1 MQDGE
6 KRTTILAAKV
16 FSPSGSCHSS
26 RCSAA
31 KARPPSYRCPSA
43 VLGSSQTFLFRLLFR
58 PRAQAPGLL
67 LALRLRLAT
76 VQDVAPATEF
86 GGFLFESRSRRRRS
100 RDEDMEEERRRL
112 MMMPT
117 WMETEGNEWCCRA
130 ALRPGQREATGFAW
144 RARCLSAAAAMVV
157 MTVQQ
162 GCPLLWRPSLQS
174 NDQRQ

>member
-43 VLGSSQTFLFRLLFR
+43 VLGSSRTFLFRLLFR

-67 LALRLRLAT
+67 LAPAPGESDPSLRQVSTVAAPSPPFPRGGKPARPRASEGQQRRHPPFGLLEARKNVAKKKKERLR
-76 VQDVAPATEF
+76 
-86 GGFLFESRSRRRRS
+86 GRMS
-100 RDEDMEEERRRL
+100 
-112 MMMPT
+112 
-117 WMETEGNEWCCRA
+117 EGRKARGTKENDHYPGSEGPEQRCRA
-130 ALRPGQREATGFAW
+130 YGDAQGGREEGRGW
-144 RARCLSAAAAMVV
+144 GR
-157 MTVQQ
+157 
-162 GCPLLWRPSLQS
+162 
-174 NDQRQ
+174 